1 MLRCWH
7 SIQLRCRPRSVTLH
21 GPPNAP
27 CSATIDTN
35 LSVILAASVTSDL
48 QGDITLALGGG
59 QGVATSSAVTGD
71 GEGNSGGFG
80 GEIPTGETGQPPI
93 QTSDGAGNIGGA
105 VREIPASEA
114 EKLVTT

>member
-1 MLRCWH
+1 
-7 SIQLRCRPRSVTLH
+7 
-21 GPPNAP
+21 
-27 CSATIDTN
+27 
-35 LSVILAASVTSDL
+35 
-48 QGDITLALGGG
+48 
-59 QGVATSSAVTGD
+59 VTGD